1 MNKILIILSLLFLPI
16 HEFISQEKV
25 HHGHKIIGADTSKRT
40 LGTDLDKG
48 LFEFHARSFFMQTLN
63 RGDLLDYNAMGVGA
77 GISYYSPS
85 WKGFHFGFSGFFV
98 FQLFENNIYEEDP
111 ITSNTNRYEV
121 LLFDMNDLDNKRDL
135 DRLEELYLNYEY
147 KNLDVIFG
155 RQKFES
161 PLMNEQDNRMRANLF
176 NGLKVRYNP
185 ENWLLKAAWFN
196 QVTIRGTV
204 DWYSM
209 EESYGVYPFGRN
221 PFGTPSQYKG
231 NISTLGVGVL
241 GTKYYRDN
249 FYVEGWNYFNENVFN
264 ISFAQSELEIPF
276 KSLSGHIGVQGFYQT
291 AVNDGGNSN
300 PEMSYIMKDES
311 TYGIGGR
318 LGVSLGNH
326 KILGNSLYISNQG
339 RFLFPREWGREQFFA
354 SLPRERFE
362 GSGAVRSLMLKY
374 VYDWEEKGI
383 SAEFGAAKVDH
394 AQLNEYKN
402 NKYGIPSYYHFTG
415 LIDYKF
421 SGYLEGLDIKFL
433 VAHKAA
439 QHPSEVPDNFRIN
452 RVDLWN
458 FNLILDYRF

>member
-1 MNKILIILSLLFLPI
+1 MIAVQTVF
-16 HEFISQEKV
+16 SQEHSEN
-25 HHGHKIIGADTSKRT
+25 HHGHKIVGGDTNKRT

-48 LFEFHARSFFMQTLN
+48 LFEFHARSFFMQTN
-63 RGDLLDYNAMGVGA
+63 NKGDLLNYNAMGVGA

-98 FQLFENNIYEEDP
+98 FQLFENNIYKEDP

-147 KNLDVIFG
+147 KNLDVLLG

-176 NGLKVRYNP
+176 NGLKVRYSP

-231 NISTLGVGVL
+231 NISTLGVGVI
-241 GTKYYRDN
+241 GTKYHKEN
-249 FYVEGWNYFNENVFN
+249 FYIEGWNYFNENVFN
-264 ISFAQSELEIPF
+264 ISFAQSELEIPLRNF
-276 KSLSGHIGVQGFYQT
+276 SGHLGAQGFYQS
-291 AVNDGGNSN
+291 AVNEGGNSN
-300 PEMSYIMKDES
+300 QEMSYIMAGES
-311 TYGIGGR
+311 TFGIGGR
-318 LGVSLGNH
+318 LGASLGNH
-326 KILGNSLYISNQG
+326 QILANSLYISNQG

-394 AQLNEYKN
+394 AQLSEYSN

-421 SGYLEGLDIKFL
+421 SGYLEGLDLKFL

-439 QHPSEVPDNFRIN
+439 QTPNEVPDNFRIN

-458 FNLILDYRF
+458 FNVILDYRF